1 LAQKS
6 PALLIIVSWF
16 IYVLFYLC
24 RVNYS
29 IAFPYS
35 VVKLGLDYYIMGVIA
50 GLFALLYSLGQVVNG
65 YIVTRKGPWL
75 PLFIGAILSGLA
87 NILFGYVN
95 NVVGFMILW
104 ILNGYFQSTA
114 WVSLIRVLTVVLK
127 KERLGGYMGF
137 FNTSCALGSSITWI
151 ITGYVVSAMGWRYGF
166 IVNGL
171 ILLILGPTFILI
183 LRQQTRYNVEMFYE
197 REFPVSYTTLKDLIK
212 YRKLILLLAIA
223 YFLTKGVSQVAIVYL
238 PSYLYTI
245 SGLAMVSSVTAS
257 IYPLSGALGMVMY
270 GFMLD
275 MYHNEE
281 KVKPLLLTIPLAVTV
296 LCVFPILARY
306 GIVYAGM
313 TLAAIGLLMYGI
325 DAQLITTIPSALID
339 NKKIIPL
346 TIGIINAMGSFGAFI
361 LSTLTGYLVDLYGFV
376 PIFLCWSLWI
386 ILIIPPLLILLRIY
400 RESQDKEK
408 LR

>member
-1 LAQKS
+1 MAQKA
-6 PALLIIVSWF
+6 PALLIIVSWL

-29 IAFPYS
+29 IAFPYGI
-35 VVKLGLDYYIMGVIA
+35 VELGLNYYVMGVIA

-75 PLFIGAILSGLA
+75 PLFIGAILSSLA

-114 WVSLIRVLTVVLK
+114 WVSLIRVLTVILK

-137 FNTSCALGSSITWI
+137 FNTSWALGSSITWI

-171 ILLILGPTFILI
+171 ILLVLGSTFILI
-183 LRQQTRYNVEMFYE
+183 LRHQTRYDVELFYG
-197 REFPVSYTTLKDLIK
+197 REFPVSYTTSKDLIK
-212 YRKLILLLAIA
+212 YWKPILLLAIA
-223 YFLTKGVSQVAIVYL
+223 YLLTKGVSQVAIVYL

-257 IYPLSGALGMVMY
+257 IYPLSGALGMIMY

-275 MYHNEE
+275 RYHNEE
-281 KVKPLLLTIPLAVTV
+281 KVKPLLLTIPLAATI

-306 GIVYAGM
+306 GVVYAGM

-339 NKKIIPL
+339 KKIIPL
-346 TIGIINAMGSFGAFI
+346 SIGIINAMGSFGTFI
-361 LSTLTGYLVDLYGFV
+361 LSTITGHLVDLYGFD
-376 PIFLCWSLWI
+376 PIFLCWSLWV